1 MYCMAM
7 ESMRVKLLTSA
18 MPMRAK
24 KRAVSQKPGR
34 VKRKTV
40 FNPKAVRMQ
49 QRKIFF
55 RGISGWRS
63 AQAPSWGWKRMPA
76 MLQTATKT
84 PTSALVKPRS
94 STMTL

>member
-7 ESMRVKLLTSA
+7 ASMRVKLLTSA

-24 KRAVSQKPGR
+24 KRAVSRKPGR

-40 FNPKAVRMQ
+40 LRPRAVRIQ
-49 QRKIFF
+49 QRKIRFK
-55 RGISGWRS
+55 GISGWRS

-76 MLQTATKT
+76 RLQTATKT

-94 STMTL
+94 RTMTL